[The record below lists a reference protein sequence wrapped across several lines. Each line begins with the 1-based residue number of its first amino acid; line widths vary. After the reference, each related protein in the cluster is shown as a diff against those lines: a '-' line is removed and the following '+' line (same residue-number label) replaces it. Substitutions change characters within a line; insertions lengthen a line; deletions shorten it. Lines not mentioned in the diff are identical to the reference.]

1 MYGDVNGSSSI
12 TSDDSS
18 IVYDYLMGSS
28 VSFSDEYGRLAADV
42 DGDGIVTVLDLSLI
56 NRYIAG
62 NITKFPVQ
70 Q

>member
-42 DGDGIVTVLDLSLI
+42 DGDGTVTVLDLSLI

-70 Q
+70 